1 MKLKVAVTDACI
13 FIDLFDLDLVN
24 AFFQLEIDIH
34 TTTSVY
40 FELFVEQQQVLIT
53 YQSIAKLLIH
63 NLKEDDYL
71 QIQSEPYPKSL
82 SQTDKSVLHIAKRLN
97 ACVLSS
103 DKTVRNFAK
112 NKGVEY
118 HGMIWVFD
126 MLVESAILTN
136 FDAAIKLQQ
145 LVTTNFIY
153 QNNKPLVE
161 EIRKRLMLW
170 GDSN

>member
-112 NKGVEY
+112 NKGIEY